1 MSSVTANELKTKGIN
16 SIKKLLQKEKE
27 VVVTVRG
34 ESKYVIVDME
44 HYNYLR
50 DCELNIAVLQVE
62 EDIKNGNY
70 TVESANDHIDRLKN
84 NV

>member
-16 SIKKLLQKEKE
+16 SIKELLQKEKE

-70 TVESANDHIDRLKN
+70 TVESANDHINRLKN